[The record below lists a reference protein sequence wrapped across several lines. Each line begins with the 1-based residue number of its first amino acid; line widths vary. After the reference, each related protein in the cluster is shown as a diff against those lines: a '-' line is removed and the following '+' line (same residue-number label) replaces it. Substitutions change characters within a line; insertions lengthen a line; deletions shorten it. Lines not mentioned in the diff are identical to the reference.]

1 MSFLEEPRLDPMI
14 TKGAKSTIKWSR
26 TKVYTHGGRL
36 KQNFDWTTAKHILD
50 LSYRPRPAAQYEAL
64 RDFFYIVM
72 AGAHEGFRA
81 KDWSNYLLTQDNSS
95 LSLVSGSDFQINRL
109 HTVGVNT
116 YLHPIKK
123 PVEDS
128 ITVIRN
134 RASVITVASATVDYE
149 TGIVTVSGHV
159 EGDTY
164 TAEGEYD
171 TPVTFVD
178 DEWVTNLEVST
189 ENLWLSP
196 EPIQLEEIRL

>member
-1 MSFLEEPRLDPMI
+1 MSFLEVQLDPLI
-14 TKGAKSTIKWSR
+14 TKGATSTVKWSR

-50 LSYRPRPAAQYEAL
+50 LSYTARPAAQYEAL